1 MMRVTHGNIGVIPKE
16 IGEKLQGKTFNNFDK
31 FRHAFWTEIGNS
43 KYATE
48 FSQSNIT
55 LMKKGNAPFAAS
67 NQCNGKNQRYVV
79 HHLTP
84 IHAVGNVYDLSNMI
98 ISTPG
103 MHVDILDRNYH
114 FNINS

>member
-1 MMRVTHGNIGVIPKE
+1 MRVTHGNIGVIPKE
-16 IGEKLQGKTFNNFDK
+16 IGEKRQGKIFNNFDE

-43 KYATE
+43 KFAAE

-55 LMKKGNAPFAAS
+55 LMKKVMRHLPFRI
-67 NQCNGKNQRYVV
+67 NITKKRRYVV

-84 IHAVGNVYDLSNMI
+84 IHAGGNVYDLSNMI
-98 ISTPG
+98 ISTPR